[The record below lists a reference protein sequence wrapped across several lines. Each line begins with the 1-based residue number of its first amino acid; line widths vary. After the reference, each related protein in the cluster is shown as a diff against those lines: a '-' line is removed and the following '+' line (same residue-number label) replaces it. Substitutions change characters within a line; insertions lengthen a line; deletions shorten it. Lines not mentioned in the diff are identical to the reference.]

1 MLKNMKIGARLFFLV
16 GVLSL
21 LLIAIGVLGLRGIK
35 TTDDSLETIYN
46 DRLVPATLLAKIDS
60 LRRPPV
66 QEL

>member
-46 DRLVPATLLAKIDS
+46 DRLVPATLLAKAR
-60 LRRPPV
+60 LRVRA
-66 QEL
+66 